1 VSAIYYSY
9 IYFYEFFLIACA
21 YLCLILVAYIIST
34 YQWSKILWLYAC
46 C

>member
-1 VSAIYYSY
+1 
-9 IYFYEFFLIACA
+9 
-21 YLCLILVAYIIST
+21 LILVAYIIST